1 MKRKEKHTPPR
12 LAGSFLRSYC
22 RDEFLEEIEGDVYE
36 LFEIRIERLGPVIA
50 RLLFIWDVLRF
61 FRWSNIKKVK
71 VLNSNQTMVKNN
83 LIVALRV
90 LRRQRMASFI
100 NTLSLTLGIT
110 AVTLIYFFIQEEFS
124 FDSFHTKQEQ
134 IYRLV
139 KDNYE
144 SENVVGGTSGYHPLP
159 LAQKLAEDLPEIMAA
174 TRIGEGEFFLR
185 LNDKMQEEP
194 MFFADPDMLN
204 MFDFPLLIGDKS
216 TVLSNPGS
224 VVLSE
229 RAAKRFFNSIDVVG
243 KSMEMKVG
251 RRATFK
257 EYLITGVAENVP
269 SNSTIQFD
277 ILLPYS
283 EVPYYENYKDYW
295 RLNTDETYLLLNP
308 ALDKQAFESKLAM
321 QWTNYMPHK
330 VADMEANGFAPF
342 KYKLQ
347 PLSDV
352 HLDTQING
360 LSEASD
366 PTYSYILG
374 VIGGVILLI
383 GCANFMILSIGRSSS
398 RAKEIAVR
406 KVVGAGKK
414 QLVLQFWTEALVLS
428 LVSALLAIGLVYLLL
443 PTFNQLSDKQMQFAA
458 MINLQNVLVLV
469 GLTFLAGVIAGIY
482 PALVLSGLKSLDV
495 FRRKIKLGGAN
506 FFTKSL
512 VTFQFALSIVLV
524 LGTIIIYQQVDF
536 LKNKDLGLDGKDV
549 IVLENRIS
557 GSAGVSKQ
565 LEDQLAANPNVVSV
579 AGVSSS
585 FTKGGFGSSHET
597 KEGKDVSYSL
607 YRISS
612 QYLSLLQISVVEGRH
627 FDGQM
632 PSDTVESV
640 MVNQEFM
647 RQMGADFKVGD
658 KIEGFSNAGLKSPRV
673 IGVVEDYNF
682 QSLSNE
688 LSPVILSIKRFS
700 GFGDLLIK
708 TIPGKASEVL
718 SSLEKNWYE
727 LAPDVPFSYSFLE
740 DDLKNQYAKEQRWA
754 SIIQYAAI
762 WAVVIAILGLMG
774 LVALSI
780 AGRIKEFG
788 VRKVLGAR
796 TSHLFRIIVKQY
808 ALWLIIAL
816 ALAVPVVV
824 YTMQQWLDNFA
835 YHVNISP
842 LLLTAGISML
852 FGLILLVL
860 AINAIGA
867 AKRSTMEALRL
878 D

>member
-1 MKRKEKHTPPR
+1 
-12 LAGSFLRSYC
+12 
-22 RDEFLEEIEGDVYE
+22 
-36 LFEIRIERLGPVIA
+36 
-50 RLLFIWDVLRF
+50 
-61 FRWSNIKKVK
+61 
-71 VLNSNQTMVKNN
+71 MVKNN

-124 FDSFHTKQEQ
+124 FDNFHTKKEQ
-134 IYRLV
+134 VYRLV
-139 KDNYE
+139 KDSYE

-174 TRIGEGEFFLR
+174 TRIGKGEFFLR
-185 LNDKMQEEP
+185 LGDKMQEEA
-194 MFFADPDMLN
+194 MSFADPDMLS
-204 MFDFPLLIGDKS
+204 MFDFPLIIGDKS

-229 RAAKRFFNSIDVVG
+229 QTAKKLFNSIDIVG
-243 KSMEMKVG
+243 KSLEIKVG

-283 EVPYYENYKDYW
+283 EVPYYDNYKDYW
-295 RLNTDETYLLLNP
+295 GLNTDETYLLLNP
-308 ALDKQAFESKLAM
+308 ALNKEAFESKLAM
-321 QWTNYMPHK
+321 QWTNYMPRE
-330 VADMEANGFAPF
+330 VADMETDGFAPF
-342 KYKLQ
+342 KYRLQ

-352 HLDTQING
+352 HLNTEISG
-360 LSEASD
+360 LSQASD

-374 VIGGVILLI
+374 VIGIVILLI

-406 KVVGAGKK
+406 KVVGARKK
-414 QLVLQFWTEALVLS
+414 QLVFQFWTEAFVLS
-428 LVSALLAIGLVYLLL
+428 IVSALLAIGLVYLLL
-443 PTFNQLSDKQMQFAA
+443 PTFNQLADKQMAFGA
-458 MINLQNVLVLV
+458 MVNLQNVLVLI

-506 FFTKSL
+506 LFTKSL

-524 LGTIIIYQQVDF
+524 LGTLVIYQQVDF
-536 LKNKDLGLDGKDV
+536 LKNKDLGFDGTDV
-549 IVLENRIS
+549 IVLENRIN
-557 GSAGVSKQ
+557 GNAGASKQ
-565 LEDQLAANPNVVSV
+565 LTDKLATNPNVLSV

-585 FTKGGFGSSHET
+585 FTKGGLSSAYEI
-597 KEGKDVSYSL
+597 EDGNEVPYSL
-607 YRISS
+607 YRISND
-612 QYLSLLQISVVEGRH
+612 YLSLLEISIVKGRQ
-627 FDGQM
+627 FDAKLA
-632 PSDTVESV
+632 SDTLESI

-647 RQMGADFKVGD
+647 RRMGPDFKLGD
-658 KIEGFSNAGLKSPRV
+658 RLEDLNNAGLKSPRV
-673 IGVVEDYNF
+673 IGLVEDYHF
-682 QSLSNE
+682 RSLNSK
-688 LSPVILSIKRFS
+688 LSPVILSIKPFS

-708 TIPGKASEVL
+708 TMPGKSTEVL
-718 SSLEKNWYE
+718 GALEAQWYE

-740 DDLKNQYAKEQRWA
+740 EDLKAQYAKEQRWA

-762 WAVVIAILGLMG
+762 WAVLIAILGLMG

-788 VRKVLGAR
+788 VRKVLGAG
-796 TSHLFRIIVKQY
+796 TWHLFRIIVKQY

-824 YTMQQWLDNFA
+824 YTMQQWLNDFA
-835 YHVNISP
+835 YHVSISP
-842 LLLTAGISML
+842 LLLTAGISVL
-852 FGLILLVL
+852 FALILSVL

>member
-1 MKRKEKHTPPR
+1 
-12 LAGSFLRSYC
+12 
-22 RDEFLEEIEGDVYE
+22 
-36 LFEIRIERLGPVIA
+36 
-50 RLLFIWDVLRF
+50 
-61 FRWSNIKKVK
+61 
-71 VLNSNQTMVKNN
+71 MVKNN

-110 AVTLIYFFIQEEFS
+110 AVTLIYFFIQEEFT
-124 FDSFHTKQEQ
+124 FDDFHTKKEQ
-134 IYRLV
+134 VYRLV
-139 KDNYE
+139 KDSYE
-144 SENVVGGTSGYHPLP
+144 SENVVKGTSGYHPLP
-159 LAQKLAEDLPEIMAA
+159 LAEKLAEDLPEVMAA
-174 TRIGEGEFFLR
+174 TRIGRGEFFLR
-185 LNDKMQEEP
+185 LDDKMQEEP
-194 MFFADPDMLN
+194 MFFADPDMLS

-229 RAAKRFFNSIDVVG
+229 RTAKRLFNSIDVVG
-243 KSMEMKVG
+243 KSMEMKLG

-277 ILLPYS
+277 ILLPYT
-283 EVPYYENYKDYW
+283 EVPYYDNYKDYW
-295 RLNTDETYLLLNP
+295 GLNTDETYLLLNP

-321 QWTNYMPHK
+321 QWTNYMPRE

-352 HLDTQING
+352 HLNSKISG
-360 LSEASD
+360 LSKPSD

-406 KVVGAGKK
+406 KVVGARKK
-414 QLVLQFWTEALVLS
+414 QLVFQFWTEALILS
-428 LVSALLAIGLVYLLL
+428 LISALLAIGLVYLLL
-443 PTFNQLSDKQMQFAA
+443 PTFNQLADKQMAFAA
-458 MINLQNVLVLV
+458 MINLQNVLVLI

-482 PALVLSGLKSLDV
+482 PALVLSGLKVLDV

-506 FFTKSL
+506 LFTKSL

-524 LGTIIIYQQVDF
+524 LGTLVIYQQVDF
-536 LKNKDLGLDGKDV
+536 LKNKDLGFDGTDV
-549 IVLENRIS
+549 IVLENRINRNTGATNQLADRLEANPDVMS
-557 GSAGVSKQ
+557 FAGVS
-565 LEDQLAANPNVVSV
+565 A
-579 AGVSSS
+579 S
-585 FTKGGFGSSHET
+585 FTKGGLSSYYEM
-597 KEGKDVSYSL
+597 EGGEEVPYSM
-607 YRISS
+607 YRISHD
-612 QYLSLLQISVVEGRH
+612 YLSLLEIPIVEGRQ
-627 FDGQM
+627 FDGKLA
-632 PSDTVESV
+632 SDTLEAII
-640 MVNQEFM
+640 VNREFM
-647 RQMGADFKVGD
+647 RQIGADFKIGD
-658 KIEGFSNAGLKSPRV
+658 RLENLNNAGLKSPRV

-682 QSLSNE
+682 RSLNAK
-688 LSPVILSIKRFS
+688 LSPVILSIKPYS

-708 TIPGKASEVL
+708 TMPGKSTDVL
-718 SSLEKNWYE
+718 AALEKHWYE

-740 DDLKNQYAKEQRWA
+740 EDLEAQYSKEQRWA

-762 WAVVIAILGLMG
+762 WAVVIAVLGLMG

-780 AGRIKEFG
+780 AGRVKEFG
-788 VRKVLGAR
+788 VRKVLGAD
-796 TSHLFRIIVKQY
+796 TWHLFRIIVKQY
-808 ALWLIIAL
+808 AVWLLIAL

-824 YTMQQWLDNFA
+824 YTMQQWLDDFA
-835 YHVNISP
+835 YHVSISP
-842 LLLTAGISML
+842 LLLTAGISLL
-852 FGLILLVL
+852 FGLIALVL

-867 AKRSTMEALRL
+867 ARRSTMDALRL
-878 D
+878 E